1 VDIYARFDVIVS
13 RYFPCIQVFFMR
25 DQLRGRIRASEDLS
39 IECLHS
45 GQHGGQQVAF
55 FTRFLLLQV
64 ALFI

>member
-1 VDIYARFDVIVS
+1 
-13 RYFPCIQVFFMR
+13 MR